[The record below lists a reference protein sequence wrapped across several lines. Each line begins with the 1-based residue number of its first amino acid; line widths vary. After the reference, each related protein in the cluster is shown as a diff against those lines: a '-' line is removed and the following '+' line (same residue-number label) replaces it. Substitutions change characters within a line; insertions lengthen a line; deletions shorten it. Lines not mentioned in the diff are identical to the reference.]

1 MEQEEEKWRLG
12 WYEKKFNELHNK
24 HEIFTHTMEKFIQ
37 FDFSRAE
44 SELSK
49 PTIKEVSF
57 EQVYTIL
64 QGFSKFISKVAP
76 EKQKDLLHSIIN
88 KITVNAGNKPD
99 ERSVK
104 DIELFFDA
112 SFRED
117 FVLTCDTVQLNA
129 HNGEK
134 ARGACRSSSFFVCM
148 VTNASV
154 SSIVTLRA
162 LSHSHTGGQILG
174 EQHTFSL

>member
-99 ERSVK
+99 ERS
-104 DIELFFDA
+104 A
-112 SFRED
+112 
-117 FVLTCDTVQLNA
+117 
-129 HNGEK
+129 
-134 ARGACRSSSFFVCM
+134 
-148 VTNASV
+148 
-154 SSIVTLRA
+154 
-162 LSHSHTGGQILG
+162 
-174 EQHTFSL
+174 